1 MWELC
6 QVVLLLRGKNICIQM
21 VQTVMC
27 GASVFV
33 HEAVV
38 QTNCTKLFSENK
50 IE

>member
-6 QVVLLLRGKNICIQM
+6 QVGLLLRGKNIYIQM

-38 QTNCTKLFSENK
+38 QTNCTESFSKNK